1 MSSTSTP
8 HTLRMTTRLVQ
19 RSLRTRQCRSARTFP
34 PSYQYPRTPC
44 IHRYCSSRRSNA
56 SACTVRFARKRIP
69 ARRAAGRRRVSDDA
83 LHACH
88 RPARHAGVVLA
99 GIAERTRFRGRTAAA
114 ASAGAH
120 APLAERA
127 GAEGT
132 RVRRRRV
139 EETAAAVRALG
150 AAQRGD
156 AANAL
161 LMTPVSF
168 AGRID
173 APSTIS
179 GCACSTTHARSSKP
193 ATRVRL

>member
-1 MSSTSTP
+1 MRARFHHHISILA
-8 HTLRMTTRLVQ
+8 LRAYTGTAALVGA
-19 RSLRTRQCRSARTFP
+19 TRQLALFDSLAKEF
-34 PSYQYPRTPC
+34 
-44 IHRYCSSRRSNA
+44 
-56 SACTVRFARKRIP
+56 P

-156 AANAL
+156 AELGTGRDEAAARGVGGVLRCHAL
-161 LMTPVSF
+161 
-168 AGRID
+168 A
-173 APSTIS
+173 
-179 GCACSTTHARSSKP
+179 
-193 ATRVRL
+193 